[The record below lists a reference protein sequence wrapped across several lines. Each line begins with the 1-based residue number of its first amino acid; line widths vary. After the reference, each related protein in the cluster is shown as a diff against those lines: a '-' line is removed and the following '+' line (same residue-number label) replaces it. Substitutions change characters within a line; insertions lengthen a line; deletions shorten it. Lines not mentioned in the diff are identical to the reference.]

1 MLPTLSNGQE
11 SSHRMRDL
19 EELEK
24 GGVDAHTKAVVQ
36 KVEKG
41 GVFYEDENGDEH
53 FVESDMVITATGQR
67 PAGGDLEES
76 LIDLGVEV
84 AKAGDAIAMG
94 NLRINALSGFMAGYH
109 A

>member
-11 SSHRMRDL
+11 ASHRMRDL

-24 GGVDAHTKAVVQ
+24 GGVKAYTNASVQEVRANVVTYKDADGKMKSIEA
-36 KVEKG
+36 
-41 GVFYEDENGDEH
+41 DL
-53 FVESDMVITATGQR
+53 VITATGQR
-67 PAGGDLEES
+67 PAGGQLEEA
-76 LIDLGVEV
+76 LLDLGIEVE
-84 AKAGDAIAMG
+84 KAGDAIAMG